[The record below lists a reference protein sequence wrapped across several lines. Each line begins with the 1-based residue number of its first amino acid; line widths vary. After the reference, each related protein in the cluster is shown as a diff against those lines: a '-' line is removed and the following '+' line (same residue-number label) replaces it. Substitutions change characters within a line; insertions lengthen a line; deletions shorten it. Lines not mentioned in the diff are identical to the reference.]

1 MKRLIKWLVILLL
14 AAAAGIFAWGY
25 APDTD
30 AAQMESK
37 YSSAASRFAE
47 LEPGCVCIIAMKAK
61 PMAAFSSSFTV
72 QMHRCTHG
80 NHGSKFSVRIIA

>member
-14 AAAAGIFAWGY
+14 AAVAGIFVWGY

-47 LEPGCVCIIAMKAK
+47 FEPGLRVHYRDEGKADGR
-61 PMAAFSSSFTV
+61 V
-72 QMHRCTHG
+72 LVLI
-80 NHGSKFSVRIIA
+80 HGSNASLLRGCRGIG